1 MKNLSLL
8 LFLSFILFAACN
20 NDADNIDGNST
31 INNSDLVGNWKLNE
45 DIQSYRNDTLQF
57 SSNIDYSLE
66 MKDDGSMLRTSIN
79 TVTTLYWVK
88 NNDGTAIFII
98 EERQTQNGDIFTSSR
113 RMTIEEDE
121 IDKQVW
127 KQETVSTGVID
138 VGTGATFDY
147 KSITT
152 WTLERE

>member
-127 KQETVSTGVID
+127 KQETVSTGLID
-138 VGTGATFDY
+138 FGTGATFDH

>member
-1 MKNLSLL
+1 MKNLSFL

-20 NDADNIDGNST
+20 NDADNNDGNST

-45 DIQSYRNDTLQF
+45 DIQSYRNDTLQH
-57 SSNIDYSLE
+57 SSNIDYDLE
-66 MKDDGSMLRTSIN
+66 IKDDGSMLRTSIN
-79 TVTTLYWVK
+79 AITTLYWVK

-98 EERQTQNGDIFTSSR
+98 EERQTQNGNIFASSR

-127 KQETVSTGVID
+127 KYETVSLGVID
-138 VGTGATFDY
+138 FGTGETFDY